1 MARRRGSARR
11 RRRGGSGFLY
21 KLLSVFL
28 ICGCLVAAIT
38 LFFRVDTV
46 VITGEKRY
54 TEAEI
59 RQASGVEDGDNLFL
73 LNKYQVIRNIAE
85 ALPYIEIEN
94 TRIQR
99 KLPDTLL
106 IQVQECGDPLAWTQD
121 GTVWLMSPA
130 GKIVEQKTS
139 TAGYPTIDG
148 CRLLAY
154 ETRRE
159 SLLELLAVLDDTGD
173 LAKVDAIHLGEASYI
188 SMDYMDRFT
197 VKMPYQADFSY
208 KLRVLELAINSDK
221 IQDNM
226 TGTFD
231 MRQEDGQVIFDQD
244 TRK

>member
-11 RRRGGSGFLY
+11 RRRGSGGFLY
-21 KLLSVFL
+21 KLLSVLL

-59 RQASGVEDGDNLFL
+59 REASGVEDGDNLFL
-73 LNKYQVIRNIAE
+73 LNKYQVIRNIAD

-94 TRIQR
+94 TTIQR

-106 IQVQECGDPLAWTQD
+106 IQVRECGDPLAWEQD
-121 GTVWLMSPA
+121 GIVWLVSPA

-148 CRLLAY
+148 CRLLAPSVGTQIALDSEY
-154 ETRRE
+154 EAQRQG
-159 SLLELLAVLDDTGD
+159 LLNLLAALDEAGKLGEVDAVHVGD
-173 LAKVDAIHLGEASYI
+173 LAYI
-188 SMDYMDRFT
+188 SRDYMASFPVKLDCPSTAARFRT
-197 VKMPYQADFSY
+197 
-208 KLRVLELAINSDK
+208 I
-221 IQDNM
+221 
-226 TGTFD
+226 
-231 MRQEDGQVIFDQD
+231 
-244 TRK
+244 